1 MTEPPFPM
9 RPSHSTGSRRLGV
22 ALLLCAFAALVGGSF
37 ILWPVCV
44 PLSAEQVAAS
54 QPPISERNDTYL
66 FGRMFQQDAG
76 QWYQCKTR
84 IARALFF

>member
-1 MTEPPFPM
+1 V
-9 RPSHSTGSRRLGV
+9 SSNVSRLANVLRA
-22 ALLLCAFAALVGGSF
+22 ALLVCALAALVGVAF
-37 ILWPVCV
+37 ALWPVCV
-44 PLSAEQVAAS
+44 PLSSEQVAAF

-66 FGRMFQQDAG
+66 FGHMFQQSAG

>member
-1 MTEPPFPM
+1 MSNVL
-9 RPSHSTGSRRLGV
+9 RV
-22 ALLLCAFAALVGGSF
+22 ALWVCAVAALVGGAF
-37 ILWPVCV
+37 ALWPVCV
-44 PLSAEQVAAS
+44 PLSSEQVTAF

-66 FGRMFQQDAG
+66 FGPMFQQDAG